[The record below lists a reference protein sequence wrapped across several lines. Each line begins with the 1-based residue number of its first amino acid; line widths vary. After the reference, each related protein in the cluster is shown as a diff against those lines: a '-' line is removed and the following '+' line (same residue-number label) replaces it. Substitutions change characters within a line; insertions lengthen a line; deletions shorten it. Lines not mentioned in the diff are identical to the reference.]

1 MIEKM
6 KASEIDILLGT
17 QMISKGFD
25 FPKLALSAVI
35 NADIGLGVPDFRSSE
50 RIFSLLTQLAG
61 RCGRRGDQGKVIIQ
75 TKDVS
80 NPLFKYLKNHDYVSF
95 IEREL
100 SIRKSLSYPPFSFLL
115 RLIVKGEEEDK
126 VIEKSIELDNFL
138 KQNISESV
146 DILGPASAPIEKLG
160 KNYRYHFILKSKQRK
175 ELVSVAKCVKTI
187 SGTKIDI
194 DLDPVDL
201 L

>member
-1 MIEKM
+1 
-6 KASEIDILLGT
+6 
-17 QMISKGFD
+17 
-25 FPKLALSAVI
+25 
-35 NADIGLGVPDFRSSE
+35 
-50 RIFSLLTQLAG
+50 
-61 RCGRRGDQGKVIIQ
+61 
-75 TKDVS
+75 
-80 NPLFKYLKNHDYVSF
+80 
-95 IEREL
+95 

-175 ELVSVAKCVKTI
+175 ELVSIAKCVKTI
-187 SGTKIDI
+187 SGIKIDI